1 LRSVLQF
8 GESVIEMT
16 TVPTA
21 RSQLSELYVRES
33 AAIEQEF
40 SATGDGRAALAR
52 RTALVDAIVQRLWNE
67 IIVGSNPGSNA
78 GSSASP
84 TTVDPDG
91 PKNFALVATGGFGR
105 GWLFPHSDIDLLFLH
120 AGNSSESEF
129 KDPIRRFSQELW
141 DLRLKLSPATR
152 NLAECERLDPNN
164 VEFAI
169 SLLDCRYLAGD
180 RELFSRLREKAVPRL
195 VARDYQNLIQNL
207 AEITRARHHK
217 FGNTVFHLEPNV
229 KDGPGGLRDYNV
241 ANWLALISAMEKLKV
256 WPDEKTLLPVSSR
269 RAFDAALDFQMSVR
283 CFLHFR
289 YGRHDNTLIWE
300 AQDEA
305 AARKIGASIGAND
318 AEIANTADWMRIYFG
333 HVRSV
338 HRVCMQLLEEIPAA
352 WSSLYRQFQGWRS
365 KVSSAD
371 FSVVDG
377 LIFLQQP
384 AGLRDPEILLRLFHF
399 MAEHGL
405 KLSTTTEY
413 KVEQAL
419 PALAATPPRGAELW
433 LYLQETLVQPHAAD
447 ALRAMNALRLL
458 ALLLPE
464 LKGIEALVIRDFY
477 HRYTVDEHSFLAIE
491 NLHRLKESKSEWD
504 QRFAELQSELE
515 QPELLYLALLLHDSG
530 KAVPSENHVELSL
543 QLTDSCA
550 ERLDLDPVDR
560 DTLRYLVASHLEMAA
575 ATRRDVFDPANVKS
589 FAEKVGVPERLK
601 MLCLMTY
608 ADIKAV
614 NPEAMTPWKA
624 DNLWQL
630 YIACANYLSRSADE
644 RVHTADD
651 GSSVAPSSV
660 APSSLA
666 SSNLAHLRSL
676 APVAGKKINI
686 FLEGLPQRYLRI
698 HGATDVLAHAE
709 MATRLGQD
717 GVQLNLKQVR
727 HWYELT
733 LITTD
738 RPFLFASVSGTLAA
752 WGMNIVKANAFSN
765 AAGIVVDTFY
775 FTDRFRTLEMN
786 LQEWER
792 LKKSIAAVVKGEAD
806 VARMLRDRLK
816 SEKGNATKVKI
827 ATQIEFDDGC
837 SASSTLVQVLTQD
850 RPGLLYRMCSLIS
863 KHECNIEIAL
873 IETEGQMA
881 IDILYL
887 TSGGAKLSAARQS
900 ALGQALRDELAAK

>member
-1 LRSVLQF
+1 
-8 GESVIEMT
+8 MT
-16 TVPTA
+16 TVANLRT
-21 RSQLSELYVRES
+21 ELADLYARES
-33 AAIEQEF
+33 AAIQQEF
-40 SATGDGRAALAR
+40 SVTGEGRTALAR
-52 RTALVDAIVQRLWNE
+52 RTALVDAMVQRLWNE
-67 IIVGSNPGSNA
+67 IAVSSNFSSDSSSN
-78 GSSASP
+78 SS
-84 TTVDPDG
+84 DLGG
-91 PKNFALVATGGFGR
+91 PRNFALVATGGFGR
-105 GWLFPHSDIDLLFLH
+105 GWLFPHSDIDLLFLYDG
-120 AGNSSESEF
+120 ADSESEF
-129 KDPIRRFSQELW
+129 KEPIRRFSQELW

-152 NLAECERLDPNN
+152 SLAECEKLDPNN
-164 VEFAI
+164 VEFSI

-180 RELFSRLREKAVPRL
+180 RELFSRLREKVVPRL
-195 VARDYQNLIQNL
+195 VGRECHNLIQNL
-207 AEITRARHHK
+207 GDITRARHHK

-256 WPDEKTLLPVSSR
+256 WPDAKTLLPVSSQ
-269 RAFDAALDFQMSVR
+269 RAFAEALDFQMSVR

-289 YGRHDNTLIWE
+289 HGRHDNTLTWE

-318 AEIANTADWMRIYFG
+318 AEIANAADWMRVYFG

-338 HRVCMQLLEEIPAA
+338 HRVCNQLLEEIPAA

-365 KVSSAD
+365 RVTHDD

-384 AGLRDPEILLRLFHF
+384 AGLRDPEMLLRLFHF

-405 KLSTTTEY
+405 KLSSTTEF

-464 LKGIEALVIRDFY
+464 LKGIEALVVRDFY

-491 NLHRLKESKSEWD
+491 SLHRLKQSKSEWD
-504 QRFAELQSELE
+504 QRFAGVLAELE

-530 KAVPSENHVELSL
+530 KAVPKDSHIELSV
-543 QLTDSCA
+543 QLTDSCTD
-550 ERLDLDPVDR
+550 RLDLDPADR
-560 DTLRYLVASHLEMAA
+560 ETVRYLVAAHLEMSAA
-575 ATRRDVFDPANVKS
+575 MRRDIFDPANVRS
-589 FAEKVGVPERLK
+589 FGEKVGAPERLK

-624 DNLWQL
+624 DSLWQL

-644 RVHTADD
+644 RVHTGSERD
-651 GSSVAPSSV
+651 GASVGA
-660 APSSLA
+660 A
-666 SSNLAHLRSL
+666 NLDHLRSL
-676 APVAGKKINI
+676 ARLAGKKFNI

-698 HGATDVLAHAE
+698 HGATDVMAHAE
-709 MATRLGQD
+709 MAARVGRD
-717 GVQLNLKQVR
+717 GVQLNLKQIR

-733 LITTD
+733 LVTTD
-738 RPFLFASVSGTLAA
+738 RPFLFASVSGALAA

-765 AAGIVVDTFY
+765 AAGTVVDTFY

-792 LKKSIAAVVKGEAD
+792 LKKSIASVVKGETD
-806 VARMLRDRLK
+806 VARMLQERLK
-816 SEKGNATKVKI
+816 SEKADSAKVKV
-827 ATQIEFDDGC
+827 ATQIEFDDRC
-837 SASSTLVQVLTQD
+837 SAHSTLLEVLTQD
-850 RPGLLYRMCSLIS
+850 RPGLLYRMCSLVS

-881 IDILYL
+881 IDVLYL
-887 TSGGAKLSAARQS
+887 TSGGAKLSAERQA
-900 ALGQALRDELAAK
+900 ALGKALREELAAS

>member
-1 LRSVLQF
+1 MSTVATVSSELRD
-8 GESVIEMT
+8 
-16 TVPTA
+16 
-21 RSQLSELYVRES
+21 LYVRES
-33 AAIEQEF
+33 AAIQQEF
-40 SATGDGRAALAR
+40 AVTGEGRAAIAR
-52 RTALVDAIVQRLWNE
+52 RTTLVDSILLRLWRE
-67 IIVGSNPGSNA
+67 IFAADPG
-78 GSSASP
+78 
-84 TTVDPDG
+84 G
-91 PKNFALVATGGFGR
+91 PKNFALAATGGYGR
-105 GWLFPHSDIDLLFLH
+105 GWLFPYSDIDLLFLH
-120 AGNSSESEF
+120 ADSNTENGF

-141 DLRLKLSPATR
+141 DMRMKLSPMTR
-152 NLAECERLDPNN
+152 TLAECERFDPEN

-180 RELFSRLREKAVPRL
+180 QELFSRLHEKVVPRL
-195 VARDYQNLIQNL
+195 VARECRALIQNL
-207 AEITRARHHK
+207 GDLTRSRHHK

-241 ANWLALISAMEKLKV
+241 ANWLAMISAMEKLKM
-256 WPDEKTLLPVSSR
+256 WPDARTLLPVSSR
-269 RAFDAALDFQMSVR
+269 RAFDEALDFQISVR

-289 YGRHDNTLIWE
+289 HGRHDNTLTWD
-300 AQDEA
+300 AQEEA
-305 AARKIGASIGAND
+305 AARKIGAGEL
-318 AEIANTADWMRIYFG
+318 EISNPSDWMRVYFG
-333 HVRSV
+333 HVRGV
-338 HRVCMQLLEEIPAA
+338 HRVCTHLLEEIPAA
-352 WSSLYRQFQGWRS
+352 WSSLYRQFQGWRTKIAS
-365 KVSSAD
+365 TD

-384 AGLRDPEILLRLFHF
+384 GALQDPEKLLGLFHF

-413 KVEQAL
+413 RVEQAL
-419 PALAATPPRGAELW
+419 PSLAATPPRGGELW
-433 LYLQETLVQPHAAD
+433 LYLQETLLQPHAAD

-464 LKGIEALVIRDFY
+464 LKGIEALVVRDFY

-491 NLHRLKESKSEWD
+491 HLHNLKESKSEWD
-504 QRFAELQSELE
+504 QRFAELLGELE
-515 QPELLYLALLLHDSG
+515 QPELLYLSLLLHDSG
-530 KAVPSENHVELSL
+530 KAVPSENHVEVSL
-543 QLTDSCA
+543 QLADSCA
-550 ERLDLDPVDR
+550 ERLDLDAVDR
-560 DTLRYLVASHLEMAA
+560 VTLQYLVANHLEMSAA
-575 ATRRDVFDPANVKS
+575 MRRDVFDPANVKS

-630 YIACANYLSRSADE
+630 YIASANYLNRSADE
-644 RVHTADD
+644 RVHMSED
-651 GSSVAPSSV
+651 GASAG
-660 APSSLA
+660 LA
-666 SSNLAHLRSL
+666 NLAHLRSL

-698 HGATDVLAHAE
+698 HGATDVLAHTE
-709 MATRLGQD
+709 MASRLGAD
-717 GVQLNLKQVR
+717 GVLCELKQVR
-727 HWYELT
+727 QWYELT

-738 RPFLFASVSGTLAA
+738 RPFLFASVSGALAA

-786 LQEWER
+786 IQEWDR
-792 LKKSIAAVVKGEAD
+792 LKKSIADVVKGQVD

-816 SEKGNATKVKI
+816 SEKTNGTKVKI
-827 ATQIEFDDGC
+827 ATQIEFDDQS
-837 SASSTLVQVLTQD
+837 SAHSTLVQVLTQD
-850 RPGLLYRMCSLIS
+850 RPGLLYRMCSVIS

-881 IDILYL
+881 IDVFYL
-887 TSGGAKLSAARQS
+887 TSAGAKLTADGQD
-900 ALGQALRDELAAK
+900 ALGKSLQAELALQ

>member
-1 LRSVLQF
+1 MSTVASV
-8 GESVIEMT
+8 
-16 TVPTA
+16 
-21 RSQLSELYVRES
+21 RSELRDLYGRES

-40 SATGDGRAALAR
+40 SLTGEGRLALAR
-52 RTALVDAIVQRLWNE
+52 RTALVDSIVQRLWNE
-67 IIVGSNPGSNA
+67 IFVANDPSFSNSNA
-78 GSSASP
+78 NPHS
-84 TTVDPDG
+84 TEQDG

-120 AGNSSESEF
+120 ANADSEIEF
-129 KDPIRRFSQELW
+129 KDSIRNFSQELW

-152 NLAECERLDPNN
+152 NLSECERLDPGN

-180 RELFSRLREKAVPRL
+180 RELFSKLREKVVPRL
-195 VARDYQNLIQNL
+195 AGREYQNLIQNL
-207 AEITRARHHK
+207 GEITRARHHK
-217 FGNTVFHLEPNV
+217 FANTVFHLEPNV
-229 KDGPGGLRDYNV
+229 KDGPGGLRDYSV

-256 WPDEKTLLPVSSR
+256 WPDANTLLPVSSR
-269 RAFDAALDFQMSVR
+269 RSLDAALDFQMSVR

-289 YGRHDNTLIWE
+289 HGRHDNTLTWE

-305 AARKIGASIGAND
+305 AARKIGASD
-318 AEIANTADWMRIYFG
+318 AEISNAADWMRVYFG
-333 HVRSV
+333 HVRGV
-338 HRVCMQLLEEIPAA
+338 HRVCNQLLEEIPAA

-365 KVSSAD
+365 RIASDD

-377 LIFLQQP
+377 LIFLKQQSG
-384 AGLRDPEILLRLFHF
+384 ALRDPEMLLRLFHF

-464 LKGIEALVIRDFY
+464 LKGIEALVVRDFY

-504 QRFAELQSELE
+504 QRFGELLGELE

-530 KAVPSENHVELSL
+530 KAVPGANHVEVSL
-543 QLTDSCA
+543 QLTDSCV
-550 ERLDLDPVDR
+550 ERLDLDSADR
-560 DTLRYLVASHLEMAA
+560 DTVRYLVASHLEMSAA
-575 ATRRDVFDPANVKS
+575 IRRDVFDPANVKS
-589 FAEKVGVPERLK
+589 FAERVGAPERLK

-608 ADIKAV
+608 ADVKAV

-644 RVHTADD
+644 RVHTGED
-651 GSSVAPSSV
+651 GASDVPSSI
-660 APSSLA
+660 
-666 SSNLAHLRSL
+666 AHLKSL
-676 APVAGKKINI
+676 VPVAGKRINI

-709 MATRLGQD
+709 MAAKVGQD
-717 GVQLNLKQVR
+717 GVQLSLKQVR
-727 HWYELT
+727 HWYELS
-733 LITTD
+733 LVTTD
-738 RPFLFASVSGTLAA
+738 RPFLFASVSGALAA

-765 AAGIVVDTFY
+765 AARTVVDTFY

-816 SEKGNATKVKI
+816 SEKAGSTKVKI
-827 ATQIEFDDGC
+827 STQIEFDDSC
-837 SASSTLVQVLTQD
+837 SAHSTLVQVLTQD
-850 RPGLLYRMCSLIS
+850 RPGLLYRMCSLVS

-881 IDILYL
+881 IDVFYL
-887 TSGGAKLSAARQS
+887 TSRGAKLSADQQNS
-900 ALGQALRDELAAK
+900 LGKALRDELAAK

>member
-1 LRSVLQF
+1 
-8 GESVIEMT
+8 MT
-16 TVPTA
+16 TVA
-21 RSQLSELYVRES
+21 SIRGELRDIYGRES

-40 SATGDGRAALAR
+40 SLTGEGRLALAR
-52 RTALVDAIVQRLWNE
+52 RTALVDSIVQRLWNE
-67 IIVGSNPGSNA
+67 IFVASDPTFSNA
-78 GSSASP
+78 NSHS
-84 TTVDPDG
+84 TEQEG

-120 AGNSSESEF
+120 ANADSEIEF
-129 KDPIRRFSQELW
+129 KDSIRNFSQELW

-152 NLAECERLDPNN
+152 NLSECERLDPGN

-180 RELFSRLREKAVPRL
+180 RELFSKLREKVVPRM
-195 VARDYQNLIQNL
+195 VGRECQNLIQNL
-207 AEITRARHHK
+207 GEITRARHHK
-217 FGNTVFHLEPNV
+217 FANTVFHLEPNV

-241 ANWLALISAMEKLKV
+241 ANWLALISAMEKLKL
-256 WPDEKTLLPVSSR
+256 WPDANTLLPVSSR
-269 RAFDAALDFQMSVR
+269 RSLDAALDFQMSVR

-289 YGRHDNTLIWE
+289 HGRHDNTLTWE

-305 AARKIGASIGAND
+305 AARKIGASD
-318 AEIANTADWMRIYFG
+318 AEIASAADWMRIYFG

-338 HRVCMQLLEEIPAA
+338 HRVCNQLLEEIPAA

-365 KVSSAD
+365 RIASDD

-377 LIFLQQP
+377 LIFLKQQS
-384 AGLRDPEILLRLFHF
+384 AALRDPEMLLRLFHF

-433 LYLQETLVQPHAAD
+433 LYLQETLVQPQAAD

-464 LKGIEALVIRDFY
+464 LKGIEALVVRDFY

-504 QRFAELQSELE
+504 QRFGELLGELE

-530 KAVPSENHVELSL
+530 KAVPGANHVEVSL
-543 QLTDSCA
+543 QLTDSSV
-550 ERLDLDPVDR
+550 ERLDLDSADR
-560 DTLRYLVASHLEMAA
+560 DTVRYLVASHLEMSAA
-575 ATRRDVFDPANVKS
+575 IRRDVFDPANVKS
-589 FAEKVGVPERLK
+589 FAERVGAPERLK

-608 ADIKAV
+608 ADVKAV

-644 RVHTADD
+644 RVHTGED
-651 GSSVAPSSV
+651 GASDVPSSI
-660 APSSLA
+660 
-666 SSNLAHLRSL
+666 AHLKSL
-676 APVAGKKINI
+676 VPVAGKRINI

-709 MATRLGQD
+709 MAAKVGQD
-717 GVQLNLKQVR
+717 GVQLSLKQVR
-727 HWYELT
+727 HWYELS
-733 LITTD
+733 LVTTD
-738 RPFLFASVSGTLAA
+738 RPFLFASVSGALAA

-765 AAGIVVDTFY
+765 AAKTVVDTFY

-816 SEKGNATKVKI
+816 SEKADITKVKVS
-827 ATQIEFDDGC
+827 TQIEFDDSC
-837 SASSTLVQVLTQD
+837 SAHSTLVQVLTQD
-850 RPGLLYRMCSLIS
+850 RPGLLYRMCSLVS

-881 IDILYL
+881 IDVFYL
-887 TSGGAKLSAARQS
+887 TSHGAKLGADQQNS
-900 ALGQALRDELAAK
+900 LGKALRDELAAK

>member
-1 LRSVLQF
+1 
-8 GESVIEMT
+8 
-16 TVPTA
+16 
-21 RSQLSELYVRES
+21 
-33 AAIEQEF
+33 
-40 SATGDGRAALAR
+40 
-52 RTALVDAIVQRLWNE
+52 
-67 IIVGSNPGSNA
+67 
-78 GSSASP
+78 
-84 TTVDPDG
+84 
-91 PKNFALVATGGFGR
+91 
-105 GWLFPHSDIDLLFLH
+105 
-120 AGNSSESEF
+120 
-129 KDPIRRFSQELW
+129 
-141 DLRLKLSPATR
+141 
-152 NLAECERLDPNN
+152 
-164 VEFAI
+164 
-169 SLLDCRYLAGD
+169 LAGA
-180 RELFSRLREKAVPRL
+180 RELFSKLREKTVPRL
-195 VARDYQNLIQNL
+195 VGRECQNLIQNL
-207 AEITRARHHK
+207 GDLTRARHHK

-256 WPDEKTLLPVSSR
+256 WPDMKTLLPVSSR
-269 RAFDAALDFQMSVR
+269 RAFDAALHFQMSVR

-289 YGRHDNTLIWE
+289 HARHDNTLTWE
-300 AQDEA
+300 MQDEA
-305 AARKIGASIGAND
+305 AARKIGTSD
-318 AEIANTADWMRIYFG
+318 MEITNAADWMRVYFG

-338 HRVCMQLLEEIPAA
+338 HRVCNQLLEEIPAA
-352 WSSLYRQFQGWRS
+352 WSSLYRQLQGWRS
-365 KVSSAD
+365 RVPSED

-377 LIFLQQP
+377 LIFLRQQQQSD
-384 AGLRDPEILLRLFHF
+384 GLRDPEMLLRLFHF

-464 LKGIEALVIRDFY
+464 LKGIEALVVRDFY

-504 QRFAELQSELE
+504 RRFAELLGELE

-530 KAVPSENHVELSL
+530 KAVPSDNHVEVSL
-543 QLTDSCA
+543 QLTDSCV

-560 DTLRYLVASHLEMAA
+560 ETVRYLVASHLEMSAA
-575 ATRRDVFDPANVKS
+575 MRRDVFDPANVKM
-589 FAEKVGVPERLK
+589 FAERVGVPERLK

-644 RVHTADD
+644 RVHTSND
-651 GSSVAPSSV
+651 GSS
-660 APSSLA
+660 
-666 SSNLAHLRSL
+666 LAHLRSL

-709 MATRLGQD
+709 MAARLGQD
-717 GVQLNLKQVR
+717 SVQLNLKQVR

-738 RPFLFASVSGTLAA
+738 RPFLFASVSGALAA

-765 AAGIVVDTFY
+765 AAGMVVDTFY

-792 LKKSIAAVVKGEAD
+792 LKKSIAAVIKGEAD

-816 SEKGNATKVKI
+816 SEKANRTKVKI

-837 SASSTLVQVLTQD
+837 SAHSTLVQILTQD
-850 RPGLLYRMCSLIS
+850 RPGLLYRMCSLVS

-881 IDILYL
+881 IDVLYL
-887 TSGGAKLSAARQS
+887 TSGGVKLRADRQA